1 MENKIVLQKY
11 IADSGYCSRRRAE
24 ELIRKGWVTVNGQ
37 PAELGQRAG
46 LDDRVEVNGEEIKSA
61 NKKIYIKLN
70 KPRGYVCT
78 SRKFENEKNVFDL
91 VKTDERLFVVG
102 RLDKDTSGLVLI
114 TNDGELTQ
122 ELTHPRFE
130 HEKEYKVRVRQDELS
145 QVEADRIVR
154 ALSAGVNIGEGDGMA
169 RVHRIKYLGNK
180 SFLITLKEG
189 KNRQIRRM
197 FKAAGADIEFLQRE
211 RIKNL
216 ILGNLKEGKWE
227 YLNEK
232 EIEDLKK

>member
-1 MENKIVLQKY
+1 MEKQILQKF
-11 IADSGYCSRRRAE
+11 IAGSGYCSRRKAE
-24 ELIRKGWVTVNGQ
+24 ELIRKGWVTVNGR

-46 LDDRVEVNGEEIKSA
+46 LGDRVEINGEEIKLA
-61 NKKIYIKLN
+61 NDKIYIKLN
-70 KPRGYVCT
+70 KPKGYVCT

-91 VKTDERLFVVG
+91 VKTKERLFVVG

-130 HEKEYKVRVRQDELS
+130 HEKEYKVKVRQAELS
-145 QVEADRIVR
+145 QVEAERIVR

-169 RVHRIKYLGNK
+169 RAHRIKFIGNK

-197 FKAAGADIEFLQRE
+197 FKSAGADVDDLQRI

-227 YLNEK
+227 YLNEEAIK
-232 EIEDLKK
+232 DLKK